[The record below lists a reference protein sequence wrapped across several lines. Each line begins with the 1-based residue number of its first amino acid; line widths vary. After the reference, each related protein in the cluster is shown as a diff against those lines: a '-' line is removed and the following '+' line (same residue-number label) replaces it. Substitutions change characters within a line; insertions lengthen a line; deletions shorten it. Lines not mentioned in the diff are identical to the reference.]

1 MSSVEQDSPVKAPHP
16 GPEREAR
23 RLKRSNGRV
32 SMITMLLRDRF
43 AAAAAIFLGI
53 VVLTAIF
60 GPSLM
65 GERAT
70 AQNLMF
76 MNKAPFDPSNG
87 WVYILG
93 SDSLGRSVLARIVVA
108 TQTTLL
114 VAIPAVLVA
123 LILGS
128 LWGVWAGYHR
138 GRREAISMRI
148 ADIIMSFPS
157 LLLAV
162 VVLFVFSPSAANI
175 VLILAITRIPI
186 YMRTARAESAEL
198 QSRTFVDAARTFGT
212 NSNAIIVR
220 HVIPVVTPTLLTLA
234 TLEFCFV
241 MLAESSLSFLGI
253 GIQPPDVSWGLLV
266 AQGRQYLQTAWWLSI
281 LPGLVIVLTAVA
293 ANVLAAWMRIATDPA
308 QRWRLELDRKS
319 TKAFEKATRQAAK
332 MNAKKGNN
340 K

>member
-1 MSSVEQDSPVKAPHP
+1 MASLEQAAPAAKA
-16 GPEREAR
+16 A
-23 RLKRSNGRV
+23 KAKDGRV
-32 SMITMLLRDRF
+32 SMLTMLLRDRF
-43 AAAAAIFLGI
+43 ATAAAVFLVL

-60 GPSLM
+60 GPAVM

-76 MNKAPFDPSNG
+76 MNKAPFDPANG
-87 WVYILG
+87 WLYILG
-93 SDSLGRSVLARIVVA
+93 SDSLGRSVLARMVVA

-114 VAIPAVLVA
+114 VAVPAVLVA
-123 LILGS
+123 LIVGS

-138 GRREAISMRI
+138 GRREAVSMRI

-186 YMRTARAESAEL
+186 YLRTARAESAEL

-212 NSNAIIVR
+212 KPNAIILR

-253 GIQPPDVSWGLLV
+253 GIQPPDVSWGLMV

-281 LPGLVIVLTAVA
+281 LPGLAIVLTAVA

-332 MNAKKGNN
+332 MQAKKGND
-340 K
+340 

>member
-1 MSSVEQDSPVKAPHP
+1 MIASLEQAAPAAKA
-16 GPEREAR
+16 A
-23 RLKRSNGRV
+23 KAKDGRV
-32 SMITMLLRDRF
+32 SMFTMLLRDRF
-43 AAAAAIFLGI
+43 AAVAAVFLAL

-60 GPSLM
+60 GPAVM

-76 MNKAPFDPSNG
+76 MNKAPFDPANG
-87 WVYILG
+87 WLYILG
-93 SDSLGRSVLARIVVA
+93 SDSLGRSVLARMVVA

-114 VAIPAVLVA
+114 VAVPAVLA
-123 LILGS
+123 SLIVGS

-138 GRREAISMRI
+138 GRREAASMRI

-186 YMRTARAESAEL
+186 YLRTARAESAEL

-212 NSNAIIVR
+212 KPNAIILR

-253 GIQPPDVSWGLLV
+253 GIQPPDVSWGLMV

-281 LPGLVIVLTAVA
+281 LPGLAIVLTAVA

-319 TKAFEKATRQAAK
+319 TKAFEKATRQAAR
-332 MNAKKGNN
+332 MQEKKGND
-340 K
+340 

>member
-1 MSSVEQDSPVKAPHP
+1 MTQIQDKPLAAGRKAKTA
-16 GPEREAR
+16 G
-23 RLKRSNGRV
+23 RLGRP
-32 SMITMLLRDRF
+32 SMFSMLLRDKF
-43 AAAAAIFLGI
+43 ATVAAALLG
-53 VVLTAIF
+53 VVILIAIF
-60 GPSLM
+60 GPALM
-65 GERAT
+65 GELAT
-70 AQNLMF
+70 KQNLMF
-76 MNKAPFDPSNG
+76 MNKPPFDPANG
-87 WVYILG
+87 WAYVLG
-93 SDSLGRSVLARIVVA
+93 SDSLGRSMLARLVVA

-114 VAIPAVLVA
+114 VAVPAVLVA
-123 LILGS
+123 LIIGS

-138 GRREAISMRI
+138 GRRENISMRI

-212 NSNAIIVR
+212 KPNSIILR

-253 GIQPPDVSWGLLV
+253 GIQPPDVSWGLMV

-281 LPGLVIVLTAVA
+281 LPGLAIVITAVA

-308 QRWRLELDRKS
+308 QRWRLTLDKQTKKS
-319 TKAFEKATRQAAK
+319 LTAVIKDAK
-332 MNAKKGNN
+332 
-340 K
+340 

>member
-1 MSSVEQDSPVKAPHP
+1 MFS
-16 GPEREAR
+16 
-23 RLKRSNGRV
+23 
-32 SMITMLLRDRF
+32 MLLRDKF
-43 AAAAAIFLGI
+43 ATVAAALLG
-53 VVLTAIF
+53 VVILIAIF
-60 GPSLM
+60 GPALM
-65 GERAT
+65 GELAT
-70 AQNLMF
+70 KQNLMF
-76 MNKAPFDPSNG
+76 MNKPPFDPANG
-87 WVYILG
+87 WAYVLG
-93 SDSLGRSVLARIVVA
+93 SDSLGRSMLARLVVA

-114 VAIPAVLVA
+114 VAVPAVLVA
-123 LILGS
+123 LIIGS

-138 GRREAISMRI
+138 GRRENISMRI

-212 NSNAIIVR
+212 KPNSIILR

-253 GIQPPDVSWGLLV
+253 GIQPPDVSWGLMV

-281 LPGLVIVLTAVA
+281 LPGLAIVITAVA

-308 QRWRLELDRKS
+308 QRWRLTLDKQTKKS
-319 TKAFEKATRQAAK
+319 LTAVIKDAK
-332 MNAKKGNN
+332 
-340 K
+340 